1 LTKFYPNYNEPLKH
15 NNNINNIIFNKN
27 IPPFNPSTNI
37 NNMNNTNNMNNYNQL
52 AKELNLKI
60 LNLEKENKELRNIK
74 INKENEIFK
83 SKQELMKKEQEIKD
97 LKSKLKDVNYVKNLE
112 EELGNKKKEIIE
124 LNKKLLNYENM
135 NQYDNLYNLITINF
149 KSGDDKIDYKI
160 KCLTTDI
167 FATVEEKLYQKYEEY
182 RNTDNTFLLN
192 GTKILRFKTI
202 RENKIKDGDIIQLQ
216 NISNIIGF
224 L

>member
-1 LTKFYPNYNEPLKH
+1 
-15 NNNINNIIFNKN
+15 
-27 IPPFNPSTNI
+27 
-37 NNMNNTNNMNNYNQL
+37 MNNTNNMNNYNQL

-112 EELGNKKKEIIE
+112 EELANKKKEIIE